1 MHKRSAIT
9 GLSSSFLLHVATH
22 PTMLALILL
31 LLSCAVGPLVFI
43 LYNSAKPVETQLGS
57 SNVQTRW
64 AQRFNLVVG
73 AMGIVPT
80 FIRVY
85 AVGVTDTIT
94 TALWRRGV
102 SGTLLYKDAVD
113 QLIQSYDKKDR
124 VALVTGTAILSPPP
138 VESMLII
145 IVRWRFWYWI

>member
-1 MHKRSAIT
+1 
-9 GLSSSFLLHVATH
+9 
-22 PTMLALILL
+22 MLALILL

-43 LYNSAKPVETQLGS
+43 LYNNAKPVETQLGS

-124 VALVTGTAILSPPP
+124 VALLTGTALISPLKNPC
-138 VESMLII
+138 SSS
-145 IVRWRFWYWI
+145 